1 MKKHTKQHRIALL
14 SMLLALALI
23 CSYVESL
30 IPFYFGVPGVK
41 LGLTNIV
48 VLFALYLL
56 GGKEAFAISIMRIFL
71 TAFLFGNLFSLAY
84 SLAGG
89 ILSFIVM
96 LLLKKY
102 VKLNL
107 LSVSV
112 AGGISHNLG
121 QLIIAAILV
130 ENYHVFYYMTVLFVS
145 GAVTGFLI
153 GIICREVLIHLN
165 GIS

>member
-1 MKKHTKQHRIALL
+1 MRKYTKQHRTALL

-56 GGKEAFAISIMRIFL
+56 GGKEAFAISIMRILL
-71 TAFLFGNLFSLAY
+71 TAFLFGNLFSMAY

-130 ENYHVFYYMTVLFVS
+130 ENYHVFYYMAILFVS

-153 GIICREVLIHLN
+153 GIICQEVLIHLN

>member
-1 MKKHTKQHRIALL
+1 M
-14 SMLLALALI
+14 
-23 CSYVESL
+23 
-30 IPFYFGVPGVK
+30 
-41 LGLTNIV
+41 
-48 VLFALYLL
+48 
-56 GGKEAFAISIMRIFL
+56 
-71 TAFLFGNLFSLAY
+71 AY

-112 AGGISHNLG
+112 AGVISHNLG

>member
-30 IPFYFGVPGVK
+30 IPFYFGVPRVK

-56 GGKEAFAISIMRIFL
+56 GGKEAFAISIMRILL
-71 TAFLFGNLFSLAY
+71 TAFLFGNLFSMAY

-130 ENYHVFYYMTVLFVS
+130 ENYHVFYYMAILFVS

-153 GIICREVLIHLN
+153 GIICQEVLIHLN